1 MGYWV
6 VALWFLALFPT
17 EGNSS
22 YGTSEVKSNVAL
34 TAFDSVT
41 LDCEDNTVPDN
52 ETDGSNVNGVNSSSA
67 SCQVVTQRYVTDA
80 SDTLRPANTANGI
93 RAPPSFS

>member
-34 TAFDSVT
+34 TVFDSVT

-52 ETDGSNVNGVNSSSA
+52 ETDGSNVNGVSSFIA
-67 SCQVVTQRYVTDA
+67 SCQVATQRFVSEA
-80 SDTLRPANTANGI
+80 SDTLGAANTANGI